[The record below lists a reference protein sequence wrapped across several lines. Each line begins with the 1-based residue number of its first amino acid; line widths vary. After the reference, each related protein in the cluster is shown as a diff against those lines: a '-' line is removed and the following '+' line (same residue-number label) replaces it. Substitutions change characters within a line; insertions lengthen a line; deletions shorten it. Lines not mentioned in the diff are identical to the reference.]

1 MRRPSATARANA
13 VATGANALA
22 LAFALAFAFA
32 FAFAALGSAPGA
44 ALAQRPGGGVPGEP
58 PPAAMSGQRPDS
70 SRDGLDADPDPVG
83 AIIERRGLLAL
94 SNAQFAALRDLRRW
108 HQRSVR
114 VVRDSL
120 GRMGVPLAEPPRGG
134 GTPPGSP
141 TPAATRTPGA
151 RPLLDSLRLWTT
163 LARDSARALL
173 TPAQRDTLA
182 ALWTRYRDSL
192 PARGRPP
199 RGRPP
204 A

>member
-1 MRRPSATARANA
+1 MAI
-13 VATGANALA
+13 GALA
-22 LAFALAFAFA
+22 VGLAVI
-32 FAFAALGSAPGA
+32 GWTPGPA
-44 ALAQRPGGGVPGEP
+44 RAQRPGGGAPVGP
-58 PPAAMSGQRPDS
+58 PPGAMPGQRPDS

-94 SNAQFAALRDLRRW
+94 SDAQFAALRDLRRW

-114 VVRDSL
+114 ALRDSL
-120 GRMGVPLAEPPRGG
+120 ERMGVRSAEPPRIGE
-134 GTPPGSP
+134 TPPGPPPGSGAP
-141 TPAATRTPGA
+141 GSGASADGA
-151 RPLLDSLRLWTT
+151 RPLRDSLRLRTT

-182 ALWTRYRDSL
+182 VLWTRYRDSL
-192 PARGRPP
+192 PARGRPS